1 MEKTIKIG
9 KVPVRLNNNI
19 GWSMAYRDQ
28 FGQDIIPVIMPMI
41 ASGLDIITGLL
52 NSTEDTDEIKGIK
65 GADILKQID
74 GDTLIDAMAH
84 LSALEFVD
92 LINITWALAKCADDE
107 IPEPKEWVKQF
118 DTFPVDIVAP
128 AVFELIGKGLISSKN
143 WRRLNEAKEKVQ
155 PTKKSQ

>member
-28 FGQDIIPVIMPMI
+28 FGQDIIPVIMPML
-41 ASGLDIITGLL
+41 AGALDIITGLL
-52 NSTEDTDEIKGIK
+52 NSTEKPEEIKGI
-65 GADILKQID
+65 DILKQVD

-118 DTFPVDIVAP
+118 ESFPVDVVAP

>member
-28 FGQDIIPVIMPMI
+28 FGQDIIPVIMPML
-41 ASGLDIITGLL
+41 AGALDIITGLL
-52 NSTEDTDEIKGIK
+52 NSTEKPEEIKGI
-65 GADILKQID
+65 DILKQVD

-118 DTFPVDIVAP
+118 ESFPVDVVAP

-143 WRRLNEAKEKVQ
+143 WKRLNEAKEKVQ

>member
-28 FGQDIIPVIMPMI
+28 FGQDIIPVIMPML
-41 ASGLDIITGLL
+41 AGALDIITGLL
-52 NSTEDTDEIKGIK
+52 NSTEKPEEIKGI
-65 GADILKQID
+65 DILKQVD
-74 GDTLIDAMAH
+74 GDTLIDAIAH

-118 DTFPVDIVAP
+118 DTFPVDVVAP
-128 AVFELIGKGLISSKN
+128 AVFELVGKGLISSKN
-143 WRRLNEAKEKVQ
+143 WRR
-155 PTKKSQ
+155 KKCTS